1 MGFSSQE
8 HWRGWPCPASG
19 DLPDPGIEP
28 AFLKSP
34 ALAGGLFTTS
44 VTWETPRSL
53 AVTSL
58 SVSPVAQTVK
68 NLPTM
73 WETQVQSTGQ
83 EDPLEKEMQ
92 PTPVFLPGESHGQRS
107 LVHYSPWGFKES
119 ELMSNFHFHFFL
131 YL

>member
-34 ALAGGLFTTS
+34 ALAGGLFTTT

-53 AVTSL
+53 AVTSFCL
-58 SVSPVAQTVK
+58 PSGSDSKESAYNVGDPGSTHGSGRSPGEGNATHSSI
-68 NLPTM
+68 LAWRMPWT
-73 WETQVQSTGQ
+73 EEPGAVQS
-83 EDPLEKEMQ
+83 M
-92 PTPVFLPGESHGQRS
+92 
-107 LVHYSPWGFKES
+107 GF
-119 ELMSNFHFHFFL
+119 
-131 YL
+131 